1 MPNFVILMT
10 ENDGAWGRL
19 SKAAQGRLLKKY
31 YAWVAGMKKKN
42 QLRGGEA
49 IGGGGRVLRKSG
61 GRVAESRF
69 TATKD
74 VLTGYFI
81 VEAKNLGAAAKIA
94 RRCPALGHGETVT
107 VRPVG
112 HV

>member
-49 IGGGGRVLRKSG
+49 IGGGGRTLRKSG
-61 GRVAESRF
+61 GKIVEQRF
-69 TATKD
+69 TETKD

-81 VEAKNLGAAAKIA
+81 VEAKTLGAAAKIA
-94 RRCPALGHGETVT
+94 RECPALGHGETVT